1 MLGIITK
8 WMIKITTIKSKL
20 MIAFFSI
27 ASLAVIVGIVGVI
40 NSLHVNSALNSVAS
54 DPLPELLLAYNIQ
67 TAVNRI
73 SSDIVG
79 FAIVSP
85 MTTQLHQEKLQQI
98 IRDLKSLTSLVD
110 RLGKASD
117 LKEEAESD
125 SALNDL
131 ASRYSTVSLQL
142 INSKYNGI
150 DEKSILN
157 LISSADN
164 LRDKIDT
171 IINERIRIENTE
183 IKSENAKAS
192 NSIRIQQEEILFS
205 SIGAFLMSLI
215 IGRHISLNSIIK
227 PLTIL
232 KQSTI
237 QVAQGNFGFV
247 EQKDTS
253 QADEI
258 GELSIQF
265 DTMRQALNQR
275 TRELEASNKQLSLAN
290 EQLKVH
296 DRMQLDFINI
306 AAHELRT
313 PIEPLLLGSEQLKH
327 MLPNEELVSI
337 VLRNAK
343 KLQTLSNTI
352 LDAARIE
359 GGTFKLYKE
368 RVNIKNII
376 LEVLELIIGSTYN
389 KDDDEDNDDRL
400 KVIYEPKDIF
410 IDADKD
416 RIVQVVSNLV
426 NNAVK
431 FIKSKEEN
439 DDQDKEKE
447 RRRER
452 RITIVTQKA
461 VQRGGEEDNK
471 LFVSIIDNGEGIDP
485 EIIPRLF
492 SKFVTKSFDGTGLG
506 LYICKNIVE
515 AHGGKI
521 WAENNTNGK
530 GATFSFS
537 LPIS

>member
-1 MLGIITK
+1 
-8 WMIKITTIKSKL
+8 MINITTIKSKL

-27 ASLAVIVGIVGVI
+27 ASLVVIVGLVGIV
-40 NSLHVNSALNSVAS
+40 NSLHVNTALNSVAS

-67 TAVNRI
+67 AAVNRI
-73 SSDIVG
+73 SSDVVG

-85 MTTQLHQEKLQQI
+85 MTTQLHQERLQQI
-98 IRDLKSLTSLVD
+98 MQDNKTLTLLVD
-110 RLGKASD
+110 QLDKTSD
-117 LKEEAESD
+117 PKEKAESD

-131 ASRYSTVSLQL
+131 TSQYSTISLQL
-142 INSKYNGI
+142 INSKYSGM

-157 LISSADN
+157 LISSAGN

-183 IKSENAKAS
+183 IKNENAKAS
-192 NSIRIQQEEILFS
+192 ESIRIQQEEILFS
-205 SIGAFLMSLI
+205 SIGVFLMSLI

-227 PLTIL
+227 PLSRL
-232 KQSTI
+232 KLATV
-237 QVAQGNFGFV
+237 QVARGDFGFV
-247 EQKDTS
+247 EQKKTS

-258 GELSIQF
+258 GELSILF
-265 DTMRQALNQR
+265 DNMRQTLNQR
-275 TRELEASNKQLSLAN
+275 TRELESSNKQLSLAN

-296 DRMQLDFINI
+296 DRMQQGFINI

-327 MLPNEELVSI
+327 MLPNDELVSI

-368 RVNIKNII
+368 RVNIKDII
-376 LEVLELIIGSTYN
+376 LEVLELTTGSTYN
-389 KDDDEDNDDRL
+389 KDDDKL
-400 KVIYEPKDIF
+400 KILYEPKDIF

-416 RIVQVVSNLV
+416 RIVQVVSNLL

-431 FIKSKEEN
+431 FIKEKKDDDGDQGEE
-439 DDQDKEKE
+439 EE
-447 RRRER
+447 W
-452 RITIVTQKA
+452 RITIVTQIEVEK
-461 VQRGGEEDNK
+461 GEEDNK
-471 LFVSIIDNGEGIDP
+471 LIVSMIDNGEGIDP
-485 EIIPRLF
+485 EVMPRLF
-492 SKFVTKSFDGTGLG
+492 TKFATKSFDGTGLG
-506 LYICKNIVE
+506 LYICKNIIE
-515 AHGGKI
+515 AHSGKI
-521 WAENNTNGK
+521 WAENNKEGK

-537 LPIS
+537 LPLP

>member
-1 MLGIITK
+1 
-8 WMIKITTIKSKL
+8 MIKITTIKSKL

-40 NSLHVNSALNSVAS
+40 NSLRVNSALNSVAG

-98 IRDLKSLTSLVD
+98 IQDSKTLTSLVD
-110 RLGKASD
+110 QLEKTSD
-117 LKEEAESD
+117 LKEEAKSD
-125 SALNDL
+125 SGLNDL
-131 ASRYSTVSLQL
+131 TSRYSTVSLQL

-157 LISSADN
+157 LISSIDN
-164 LRDKIDT
+164 LRGKIDAK
-171 IINERIRIENTE
+171 INERIRIENTE
-183 IKSENAKAS
+183 IKNENAKAS

-227 PLTIL
+227 PLTRL
-232 KQSTI
+232 KQATI

-247 EQKDTS
+247 EQEYTS

-265 DTMRQALNQR
+265 DTMRQTLNQR
-275 TRELEASNKQLSLAN
+275 TKELESSNKQLSLAN

-368 RVNIKNII
+368 RVNIKDII
-376 LEVLELIIGSTYN
+376 LEVLELTIGSTY
-389 KDDDEDNDDRL
+389 KKEDEDDKL

-410 IDADKD
+410 IDADRD
-416 RIVQVVSNLV
+416 RIVQVVSNLL

-431 FIKSKEEN
+431 FIKEKEEN
-439 DDQDKEKE
+439 DHQDKEKE

-452 RITIVTQKA
+452 RITILTQKA
-461 VQRGGEEDNK
+461 VQRGEEDNK

-492 SKFVTKSFDGTGLG
+492 TKFVTNSFDGTGLG
-506 LYICKNIVE
+506 LYISKNIVG

-537 LPIS
+537 LPLP

>member
-1 MLGIITK
+1 
-8 WMIKITTIKSKL
+8 MIKITTIKSKL

-368 RVNIKNII
+368 RVNIKDII

-389 KDDDEDNDDRL
+389 KDDDEDNDDRP

-537 LPIS
+537 LPLPWPI